1 MHTITEMVLC
11 SEAGTPA
18 LSPLRGGFQQLT
30 HNVNGKPVKWACQR
44 AFVWSWSPRHLVLI
58 ERSVTAQGVPQ
69 GSPTGR

>member
-30 HNVNGKPVKWACQR
+30 HNVNGKPVKWAC
-44 AFVWSWSPRHLVLI
+44 
-58 ERSVTAQGVPQ
+58 SVHSSGAGAHDTWF
-69 GSPTGR
+69 SLRDH